1 LLCSL
6 RASAGLG
13 PRQPVSSEQ
22 TNKQAGR
29 QAGERASE
37 FSRHAGITYENHKGI
52 LQFSVNDDDDGDGY
66 YGNDSNND
74 NLMAILDFPRQAS
87 INRSQGRS

>member
-1 LLCSL
+1 MPG
-6 RASAGLG
+6 SAQGSQSA
-13 PRQPVSSEQ
+13 RSKQ

-37 FSRHAGITYENHKGI
+37 FSRHAGITYENHEGI
-52 LQFSVNDDDDGDGY
+52 LRFSVNDDGDGY

-74 NLMAILDFPRQAS
+74 NLMAILDFPRQVS